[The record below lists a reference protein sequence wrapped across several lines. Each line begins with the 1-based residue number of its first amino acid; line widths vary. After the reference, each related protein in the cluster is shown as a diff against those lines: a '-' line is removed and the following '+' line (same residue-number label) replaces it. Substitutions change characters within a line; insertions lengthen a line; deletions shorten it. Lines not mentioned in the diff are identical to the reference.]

1 MSYAIKSSLLRVS
14 WRPSRMTYLIEFGFT
29 KDTNDREEM
38 DELFSLVVIR
48 SYTDSNNSGG
58 DTRKPQTFLTI

>member
-1 MSYAIKSSLLRVS
+1 
-14 WRPSRMTYLIEFGFT
+14 MTYLIEFGFT